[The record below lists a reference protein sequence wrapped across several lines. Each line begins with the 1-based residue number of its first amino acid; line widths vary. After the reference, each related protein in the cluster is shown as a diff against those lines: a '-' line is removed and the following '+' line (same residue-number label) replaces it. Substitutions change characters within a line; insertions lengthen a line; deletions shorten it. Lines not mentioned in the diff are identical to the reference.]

1 MPSSILGGAA
11 IAVLASLTAAPA
23 VGQEVCSVAMEQ
35 ADAPLPANKSYSL
48 EAVLNA
54 VRAAS
59 PEVRSAALEAVAQ
72 RHEAQQAG
80 LWTNPVLSVEAENFA
95 GDAFSAQNPLTGYD
109 FAETTVSIGQTFRLG
124 GKRRAERRAALARA
138 ALAEA
143 DRDAT
148 LRALEREAASV
159 FFELAAAEQA
169 AALAK
174 EAAALSEQLADAV
187 GARVEAGKSPG
198 TALDRAVA
206 ARADAQAAAAAA
218 QAQAE
223 GLAFALSSF
232 WGDSEPAR
240 IQSADLLAPITLPS
254 PDLVAERVRDHPE
267 RRFAEADREARFA
280 ERRAARANAYP
291 DLTASLGVR
300 RFEGDGTEA
309 LVAGVSVPLPLFDRN
324 QGNRRAA
331 AARARSAEYRAGTT
345 AARLAGQAQRSLVTA
360 RTIDRRRAA
369 LADEALPAARAAADA
384 ARTGYRAGKFD
395 LTTALDAQATFIGVQ
410 RAVIAAGFA
419 ARDAEADV
427 RALAALPP
435 FSPTFCQE
443 TDR

>member
-1 MPSSILGGAA
+1 MPSPKLGGAA

-23 VGQEVCSVAMEQ
+23 VAQDVCPVEPKRV
-35 ADAPLPANKSYSL
+35 DDLLPASEPYSL
-48 EAVLNA
+48 EAVLAA

-72 RHEAQQAG
+72 RHEARQAG

-95 GDAFSAQNPLTGYD
+95 GEAIGGSNPLTGYD
-109 FAETTVSIGQTFRLG
+109 FAETTVSVGQTFRLG

-159 FFELAAAEQA
+159 FYELAAADQA
-169 AALAK
+169 AALAE

-198 TALDRAVA
+198 TAMDRAIA

-218 QAQAE
+218 RAQAE
-223 GLAFALSSF
+223 GLSFALSSF

-240 IQSADLLAPITLPS
+240 IRSTDLLAPIALPS
-254 PDLVAERVRDHPE
+254 PEIVAERVRDHPE

-291 DLTASLGVR
+291 
-300 RFEGDGTEA
+300 
-309 LVAGVSVPLPLFDRN
+309 
-324 QGNRRAA
+324 
-331 AARARSAEYRAGTT
+331 
-345 AARLAGQAQRSLVTA
+345 
-360 RTIDRRRAA
+360 
-369 LADEALPAARAAADA
+369 
-384 ARTGYRAGKFD
+384 
-395 LTTALDAQATFIGVQ
+395 
-410 RAVIAAGFA
+410 
-419 ARDAEADV
+419 
-427 RALAALPP
+427 
-435 FSPTFCQE
+435 
-443 TDR
+443 